1 MYGPPADLSIGFGAP
16 WGNRVE
22 CPPDLG
28 GNVGTERI
36 LIVNGDDFGL
46 SHEVNEGIERA
57 HQDGVLT
64 STSLMVNGPAFE
76 DAVARARRLPH
87 LGVGLHL
94 ALVETPPTLPA
105 SEWDGALEPDGRFPF
120 NPAKAGFRY
129 WFRRGL
135 RDTIGR
141 EVRAQL
147 DRFRSTG
154 LPCTHIDGHMNLQVH
169 PVVREAVLA
178 VAKES
183 GVRWVRAPW
192 DDLGLTLRID
202 ASGLP
207 LKVLHAAFF
216 RPLSARVRKR
226 AAEVGVR
233 TCDGVH
239 GVYQSG
245 RIDARFLCEMLARLG
260 PGVRELYAHPRLD
273 ASGPNADLAALS
285 SPSVREAVD
294 RAGFR
299 LAHFGEVA

>member
-1 MYGPPADLSIGFGAP
+1 MPARL
-16 WGNRVE
+16 WGKRTT
-22 CPPDLG
+22 D
-28 GNVGTERI
+28 RI
-36 LIVNGDDFGL
+36 LIVNGDDLGL
-46 SHEVNEGIERA
+46 SLEVNEGIERA
-57 HQDGVLT
+57 HREGVLT
-64 STSLMVNGPAFE
+64 SASLMVNGPAFE
-76 DAVARARRLPH
+76 DAVERARRLPR

-105 SEWDGALEPDGRFPF
+105 SEWNGALEPDGRFPF
-120 NPAKAGFRY
+120 NPARAGLRY

-135 RDTIGR
+135 RDTVAR

-147 DRFRSTG
+147 ERFRSTG

-178 VAKES
+178 AAKET

-216 RPLSARVRKR
+216 RPLSARVRRR
-226 AAEVGVR
+226 AAEMGVR
-233 TCDGVH
+233 TADGVH

-245 RIDARFLCEMLARLG
+245 RIDARFLCELLERLG
-260 PGVRELYAHPRLD
+260 PGVRELYAHPRMD
-273 ASGPNADLAALS
+273 TSGPNADLAALS
-285 SPSVREAVD
+285 SPSVREAAG

-299 LAHFGEVA
+299 LAHFGELA

>member
-1 MYGPPADLSIGFGAP
+1 M

-28 GNVGTERI
+28 GIVGTDRI
-36 LIVNGDDFGL
+36 LIVNGDDLGL
-46 SHEVNEGIERA
+46 SIEVNEGIERA
-57 HQDGVLT
+57 HREGVLT
-64 STSLMVNGPAFE
+64 SASLMVNGPAFE
-76 DAVARARRLPH
+76 DAVARARRLPR

-120 NPAKAGFRY
+120 NPAKAGLRY

-169 PVVREAVLA
+169 PVVREAVLSA
-178 VAKES
+178 AKES

-216 RPLSARVRKR
+216 RPLSARVRRR
-226 AAEVGVR
+226 AAEVGLR

-245 RIDARFLCEMLARLG
+245 RIDARFLCELFSKLG

-285 SPSVREAVD
+285 TPSVREAAEK
-294 RAGFR
+294 AGFR

>member
-1 MYGPPADLSIGFGAP
+1 MGDPSLD
-16 WGNRVE
+16 R
-22 CPPDLG
+22 
-28 GNVGTERI
+28 T

-46 SHEVNEGIERA
+46 SVEVNEGIERA
-57 HQDGVLT
+57 HVEGVLT
-64 STSLMVNGPAFE
+64 SASLMVNGPAFD
-76 DAVARARRLPH
+76 DAVARARRLPR

-94 ALVETPPTLPA
+94 ALVETPPTLPP
-105 SEWDGALEPDGRFPF
+105 SEWNGALEPDGRFPF
-120 NPAKAGFRY
+120 NPAKAGLRY

-135 RDTIGR
+135 RETIGR

-147 DRFRSTG
+147 DRFRATD

-178 VAKES
+178 AAKES

-216 RPLSARVRKR
+216 RPLSARVRRR

-245 RIDARFLCEMLARLG
+245 RIDARFLCQLVGRLG
-260 PGVRELYAHPRLD
+260 PGVRELYAHPRME
-273 ASGPNADLAALS
+273 ASGPNADLAALTS
-285 SPSVREAVD
+285 ADVRDVVE
-294 RAGFR
+294 RTGFR